1 MRWVVVARFREQE
14 KLRMSAREAG
24 AGAGGHAAGVALGA
38 IVGLV
43 AGDVHFEQGAGGDV
57 EFEASAAAV
66 DDGAG
71 GYRQAAFLFDY
82 ADGFAGGA
90 ACGPDV
96 FDDEDA
102 FTGLQLEAAAQR
114 HLAGAVAF
122 DEERANAEGAG
133 DFVADNQAAESG
145 RDDAGDG
152 VIFEAFGEGAA
163 ELFGMLRMLQDQRAL
178 DVGGAVASAR

>member
-1 MRWVVVARFREQE
+1 MNTDKVNGENGKAKMENWWGRAK
-14 KLRMSAREAG
+14 KLGLGTREAG
-24 AGAGGHAAGVALGA
+24 AGAGGHAAGVTLRA

-114 HLAGAVAF
+114 HLAGGSRSTKS
-122 DEERANAEGAG
+122 E
-133 DFVADNQAAESG
+133 
-145 RDDAGDG
+145 
-152 VIFEAFGEGAA
+152 
-163 ELFGMLRMLQDQRAL
+163 
-178 DVGGAVASAR
+178 